1 MTLQELNLFIEI
13 NTIVREIDPFNIAWV
28 SDDEYYPEIKD
39 ILKGV
44 MAREDTYKLVK
55 EVFDKWFYEKE
66 ENNEKYKEIAKKIEF
81 LKDKYE

>member
-13 NTIVREIDPFNIAWV
+13 NKIVREIDPFNIAWV
-28 SDDEYYPEIKD
+28 SDDEYYPEVKD
-39 ILKGV
+39 IVKGV
-44 MAREDTYKLVK
+44 IAKEDTQKLIK
-55 EVFDKWFYEKE
+55 EVFDRWFYEKE

>member
-13 NTIVREIDPFNIAWV
+13 NKIVREIDPFNIAWV
-28 SDDEYYPEIKD
+28 SDDEYYPEVKD
-39 ILKGV
+39 IVKGV
-44 MAREDTYKLVK
+44 IAKEDTQKLVK
-55 EVFDKWFYEKE
+55 EVFDRWFYEKE

>member
-28 SDDEYYPEIKD
+28 SDDEYYPEVKD
-39 ILKGV
+39 IVKGV
-44 MAREDTYKLVK
+44 IAKEDTQKLVK
-55 EVFDKWFYEKE
+55 EVFDRWFYEKE

>member
-1 MTLQELNLFIEI
+1 MTLKELNLFIEI
-13 NTIVREIDPFNIAWV
+13 NKIIREIDPFNIAWV